1 MKKFFLSMATFALL
15 ALAASAAGP
24 AGAPAQSPQPPP
36 PPPGNPVRVMLPPP
50 SYPWTFINL
59 QFFPGVPS
67 DAEYTQTNGVKV
79 GAPIT
84 TGEAPVYGV
93 DVAVLWAATEEVTGL
108 QCSLIAC
115 DGNEVTGLQFSLVNM
130 SVTVRGLQ
138 LGIVNYAS
146 DKTFQIGLLNFVE
159 DGPVFCLP
167 ILNFNL

>member
-1 MKKFFLSMATFALL
+1 MRKFFLSMATFASL
-15 ALAASAAGP
+15 ALSASAAGP
-24 AGAPAQSPQPPP
+24 AGAPGQGPQPPP
-36 PPPGNPVRVMLPPP
+36 PLPPP

-67 DAEYTQTNGVKV
+67 DAEFIQTNGVKV

-93 DVAVLWAATEEVTGL
+93 EASVLWAGTDQTTGL

-115 DGNEVTGLQFSLVNM
+115 DAKKVTGLQFSLVNM
-130 SVTVRGLQ
+130 SVTVNGLQ

-146 DKTFQIGLLNFVE
+146 DKTFQVGLLNFIE
-159 DGPVFCLP
+159 GGPVFCLP

>member
-1 MKKFFLSMATFALL
+1 MKKFFLSMATLASL
-15 ALAASAAGP
+15 ALTASAAGP
-24 AGAPAQSPQPPP
+24 AAPGQGPQPPP
-36 PPPGNPVRVMLPPP
+36 PPDNSARVMPPP

-59 QFFPGVPS
+59 QFFPGVPT
-67 DAEYTQTNGVKV
+67 DAECTQTYGVKV

-84 TGEAPVYGV
+84 TGKAPVFGV
-93 DVAVLWAATEEVTGL
+93 EGSVLWAGTDEVNGL

-115 DGNEVTGLQFSLVNM
+115 DAKKVTGIQFSLVNM
-130 SVTVRGLQ
+130 SVTVCGLQ

-167 ILNFNL
+167 ILNFNF